1 MKRALHFAT
10 KLNSRDIIIVII
22 IIIIIIIIVI
32 MGYIASDFEAG
43 NLIRA
48 KKFDILCTHAQ
59 EQLGKDQ
66 TLIHILFLFVCLFF
80 LFRNSCQ

>member
-1 MKRALHFAT
+1 
-10 KLNSRDIIIVII
+10 
-22 IIIIIIIIVI
+22 
-32 MGYIASDFEAG
+32 MGYIASAFKAG

-66 TLIHILFLFVCLFF
+66 TLIHIRFLFVSVFF
-80 LFRNSCQ
+80 SFQKQLPVKRRRLSNIS

>member
-1 MKRALHFAT
+1 MKRALHFDT
-10 KLNSRDIIIVII
+10 KLNSRDI

-32 MGYIASDFEAG
+32 MGYIASAFKAG

-48 KKFDILCTHAQ
+48 KKFDILYTHAQ

-66 TLIHILFLFVCLFF
+66 
-80 LFRNSCQ
+80 N

>member
-1 MKRALHFAT
+1 MKRALHFDT
-10 KLNSRDIIIVII
+10 KLNSRD

-32 MGYIASDFEAG
+32 MGYIASAFKAG

-48 KKFDILCTHAQ
+48 KKFDILYTHAQ

-66 TLIHILFLFVCLFF
+66 
-80 LFRNSCQ
+80 N

>member
-1 MKRALHFAT
+1 
-10 KLNSRDIIIVII
+10 
-22 IIIIIIIIVI
+22 
-32 MGYIASDFEAG
+32 MGHIASAFKAG

-59 EQLGKDQ
+59 EQLGK
-66 TLIHILFLFVCLFF
+66 TKINPYSVFVCLFFFF

>member
-1 MKRALHFAT
+1 
-10 KLNSRDIIIVII
+10 
-22 IIIIIIIIVI
+22 
-32 MGYIASDFEAG
+32 MGYIASTFKAG

-66 TLIHILFLFVCLFF
+66 TLIHIRFLFVSFF
-80 LFRNSCQ
+80 FFFSETAASETKETE